1 MALGGA
7 DPARGAPGQ
16 PVRAG
21 AEGKRATTARRN
33 QRRGSN
39 ASAPSRYDTTSSASG
54 ACGTGGYGRQPN
66 FIGPDAGAPLVWE
79 PEFSLG
85 KLYNK

>member
-1 MALGGA
+1 M
-7 DPARGAPGQ
+7 
-16 PVRAG
+16 
-21 AEGKRATTARRN
+21 
-33 QRRGSN
+33 
-39 ASAPSRYDTTSSASG
+39 
-54 ACGTGGYGRQPN
+54 GGYGRQPN